1 MLLIQP
7 KLNMIIGTIMF
18 GFNQLPII
26 NLVNSI
32 NLFNCN
38 KIMLLK
44 ISGGYFPLVGKNK
57 LSTFYLDIY
66 LKNRSLKNPHKID
79 LMILCGS
86 VQL

>member
-38 KIMLLK
+38 QIMLLK
-44 ISGGYFPLVGKNK
+44 ISGGYFPLVGKNT
-57 LSTFYLDIY
+57 LSIFFLDIY
-66 LKNRSLKNPHKID
+66 LKKQIFKKSTQN
-79 LMILCGS
+79 
-86 VQL
+86 

>member
-7 KLNMIIGTIMF
+7 KLNMIMGAIMF

-32 NLFNCN
+32 NLFKCN

-44 ISGGYFPLVGKNK
+44 ISGGYFSLVGKNT
-57 LSTFYLDIY
+57 LSIFFLDIY
-66 LKNRSLKNPHKID
+66 LKKQIFKKSTQN
-79 LMILCGS
+79 
-86 VQL
+86 